1 MHSKFVVIEKKIL
14 QKAILAKNEELD
26 ADFESIEKLR
36 KKSGEKLYQPKSDKR
51 MEIHDT
57 DISN

>member
-1 MHSKFVVIEKKIL
+1 VIEKKIL